1 MSFFFLKSFEK
12 LTYLWKNYLR
22 KKKGRN
28 RKEILSRI
36 KQNKTTD
43 KFKNVQRNIT
53 NSLMAM
59 NTKVCEMLKF
69 VEIMLSLL
77 SVKYK

>member
-22 KKKGRN
+22 KKKSRN